1 MRWSEKDRER
11 EKGRGVKYRNES
23 IFFCLAYLI
32 PSVLEVEEQ
41 AAVLVLVLWIDILVE
56 VV

>member
-1 MRWSEKDRER
+1 M
-11 EKGRGVKYRNES
+11 KYKNKS
-23 IFFCLAYLI
+23 FFCLAYLI

-41 AAVLVLVLWIDILVE
+41 TAVLVLVLWIDFLVE

>member
-1 MRWSEKDRER
+1 M
-11 EKGRGVKYRNES
+11 NQ
-23 IFFCLAYLI
+23 FFCLAYLI